1 MTLTIDGH
9 QGREQNTPNT
19 GKSNMK
25 QVWRRE
31 TQPDQKTEKERERE
45 RDRKRERKIERERE
59 SPKTLKG
66 KLPLYA
72 VRECFLFTK
81 NSGRCKRNE

>member
-19 GKSNMK
+19 GKNNMQ

-31 TQPDQKTEKERERE
+31 TQPDQKTERERAQ
-45 RDRKRERKIERERE
+45 KH
-59 SPKTLKG
+59 LKENC
-66 KLPLYA
+66 LYMQSDN
-72 VRECFLFTK
+72 VFYLQK
-81 NSGRCKRNE
+81 QWML